1 MTNIS
6 SELQAVVFD
15 MDGVIIESEMIHYR
29 SICEAMGE
37 NMKVPYQVFLDQC
50 TGSDERF
57 AMGRMAAFS
66 DMSYDEELFQEWS
79 RLKATAYARLIAEEV
94 NPMPG
99 AIDLVERVAEE
110 LPIGLATGSRRS
122 DVDAAFRVLG
132 GGCLAGLFQTIV
144 TSGDVAHSKP
154 HPITYSKAVEDLGVE
169 PSACFA
175 IEDSP
180 NGIDSALGAGLRVI
194 GVDVMHDAS
203 KLSRAERVVSTLTD
217 VSLDSLRKWFAEP
230 LA

>member
-1 MTNIS
+1 MTT
-6 SELQAVVFD
+6 ELQAVVFD
-15 MDGVIIESEMIHYR
+15 MDGVIIESEITHYR
-29 SICEAMGE
+29 AICEAMGE
-37 NMKVPYQVFLDQC
+37 DMKVPYEVFLEQC
-50 TGSDERF
+50 TGGDERF

-66 DMSYDEELFQEWS
+66 NMFYDEELFQEWS
-79 RLKATAYARLIAEEV
+79 RRKATAYARLISEEV
-94 NPMPG
+94 SPMPG
-99 AIDLVERVAEE
+99 AIQLVKSVATE

-122 DVDAAFRVLG
+122 DVDAALGFLG
-132 GGCLAGLFQTIV
+132 GGCLEGLFQTIV

>member
-1 MTNIS
+1 MTSIS
-6 SELQAVVFD
+6 TELQAVVFD
-15 MDGVIIESEMIHYR
+15 MDGVIIESEMTHYR
-29 SICEAMGE
+29 AICEAMGE
-37 NMKVPYQVFLDQC
+37 NMKVPYEVFLEQC
-50 TGSDERF
+50 TGGDERF
-57 AMGRMAAFS
+57 AMGRMATFS

-79 RLKATAYARLIAEEV
+79 RRKATAYARLISEEV
-94 NPMPG
+94 SPMPG
-99 AIDLVERVAEE
+99 AIQLVESVAEE

-122 DVDAAFRVLG
+122 DVDAALHVLG

-144 TSGDVAHSKP
+144 TSEDVADPKP
-154 HPITYSKAVEDLGVE
+154 HPGTYSKAVEDLGIE

-180 NGIDSALGAGLRVI
+180 NGIASALGAGLRVI
-194 GVDVMHDAS
+194 GVAVMHDAS

-217 VSLDSLRKWFAEP
+217 VSLNGLRQWFAEP

>member
-1 MTNIS
+1 MGA
-6 SELQAVVFD
+6 ELQAVVFD
-15 MDGVIIESEMIHYR
+15 MDGVIIESEMTHYR
-29 SICEAMGE
+29 AICEAMGE
-37 NMKVPYQVFLDQC
+37 KMKVSYQVFVEQC
-50 TGSDERF
+50 TGGDERF

-79 RLKATAYARLIAEEV
+79 RRKATAYARLISEEV
-94 NPMPG
+94 TAMPG
-99 AIDLVERVAEE
+99 AIELVESVAEQ

-122 DVDAAFRVLG
+122 DVDAALHVLG
-132 GGCLAGLFQTIV
+132 GGCLEGLFQTIV
-144 TSGDVAHSKP
+144 TSRDVTEPKP
-154 HPITYSKAVEDLGVE
+154 HPDTYSKAVEDLGIE

-180 NGIDSALGAGLRVI
+180 NGIASALGAGLRVI
-194 GVDVMHDAS
+194 GVAVMHDAS

-217 VSLDSLRKWFAEP
+217 VSLNGLRHWFAEP